1 MPHGSWECS
10 KSSFDFCVTHFKKCT
25 IEGLVCVVW
34 PCYLCMVNGGQS
46 SFCYWYCAHLLSY
59 WSWRQKNSTE
69 LSYFFVY
76 YEQFY
81 RREIKQELMDTTE
94 GTFVVPNVSNKGGE
108 YSLPDIARA
117 PALPPRK
124 VSRSQPHSD
133 ELELEAE
140 RKERLPGNMPAP
152 ALPPRKVSCVHPTA
166 PPTELEPEKD
176 KTTSEF
182 PLSLQEAEWYWGDI
196 TREEVNEKLMNTPD
210 GTFLVRNASN
220 KGGEYTLTLRK
231 GGTNKLIKIS
241 HRNGKYG
248 FSEPFKF
255 TSVVELVNHYR
266 TTSLA
271 QYNSTLDIK
280 LLYPVSRLQQDDEIS
295 NMSDVSNVA
304 QKLVEIHKEYLAKT
318 KMYDDYSEDYV
329 HSTQEIQLKHQA
341 LDAFRGAV
349 AMFEEQIRIQEKYQR
364 EAQPHEI
371 KSLEENSDM
380 LKHRLQCLEE
390 SRRQLEENLKQ
401 ERAFNRSLEREMY
414 SLKPEIIQLFR
425 QRERHQA
432 WLKSRGVKQHR
443 ISQFLATD
451 GSTPWAFDDLDQDDE
466 DLDNLPHQDE
476 RTWLLLEC
484 SRTDA
489 ERLLCGQPDGTFLV
503 RPSRTGQY
511 ALSITCNGTTN
522 HCIIYETERGYG
534 FAEPYNI
541 YESLRVLVLHY
552 AQNSLEEHNDS
563 LNTTLAFPV
572 FAHAYTQEVTQTA
585 RRLGYV
591 MNVL

>member
-1 MPHGSWECS
+1 MELLVVPGEWCKKLCDSILFLVLFS
-10 KSSFDFCVTHFKKCT
+10 VTVSLHFETEKNATKLSNL
-25 IEGLVCVVW
+25 I
-34 PCYLCMVNGGQS
+34 
-46 SFCYWYCAHLLSY
+46 WYC
-59 WSWRQKNSTE
+59 
-69 LSYFFVY
+69 
-76 YEQFY
+76 EQFY
-81 RREIKQELMDTTE
+81 GREIQTELMDTTE
-94 GTFVVPNVSNKGGE
+94 GTSNKGGE
-108 YSLPDIARA
+108 YALPDIASA

-124 VSRSQPHSD
+124 VSRSHPHSD
-133 ELELEAE
+133 EIELEVE
-140 RKERLPGNMPAP
+140 RKERLPDSIPAP
-152 ALPPRKVSCVHPTA
+152 ALPPRKASCSHPT
-166 PPTELEPEKD
+166 PTVEVEAEKD
-176 KTTSEF
+176 KAPNEL
-182 PLSLQEAEWYWGDI
+182 PLSLQEAEWYWGGI
-196 TREEVNEKLMNTPD
+196 TREEVNEKLMDTPD
-210 GTFLVRNASN
+210 GTFLVRNASS

-255 TSVVELVNHYR
+255 NSVVELVNHYR

-295 NMSDVSNVA
+295 SMTDVSNVA
-304 QKLVEIHKEYLAKT
+304 QKLVEIHKEYMSKT
-318 KMYDDYSEDYV
+318 WMYVEYSEDFLR
-329 HSTQEIQLKHQA
+329 SSQDIQLKHQA

-371 KSLEENSDM
+371 KSLEDNADM
-380 LKHRLQCLEE
+380 LKQRLQCLEE

-401 ERAFNRSLEREMY
+401 ERAFNRTLEREMH
-414 SLKPEIIQLFR
+414 SLKPDIIQLFR
-425 QRERHQA
+425 QQERYQT
-432 WLKSRGVKQHR
+432 WLKSRGVKHQR
-443 ISQFLATD
+443 ISQFLASD

-476 RTWLLLEC
+476 TTWLLPEC
-484 SRTDA
+484 SRTEA
-489 ERLLCGQPDGTFLV
+489 ERLLAGQPDGTFLV

-541 YESLRVLVLHY
+541 YESLKLLVLHY

-563 LNTTLAFPV
+563 LTTTLAFPV
-572 FAHAYTQEVTQTA
+572 FAHAYTQEVTQA
-585 RRLGYV
+585 AKRFGYV
-591 MNVL
+591 MNVV

>member
-1 MPHGSWECS
+1 MGLLLVRGEWCKKLSEFI
-10 KSSFDFCVTHFKKCT
+10 SF
-25 IEGLVCVVW
+25 LVLCLFTVSLVLETEKNAAEL
-34 PCYLCMVNGGQS
+34 PCFL
-46 SFCYWYCAHLLSY
+46 YCGH
-59 WSWRQKNSTE
+59 
-69 LSYFFVY
+69 
-76 YEQFY
+76 QFY
-81 RREIKQELMDTTE
+81 RREITPELMDTTE
-94 GTFVVPNVSNKGGE
+94 GTFVMHNVSNKGGE
-108 YSLPDIARA
+108 YTLPDITSA

-124 VSRSQPHSD
+124 VSRSQPNSD
-133 ELELEAE
+133 EVELEAE
-140 RKERLPGNMPAP
+140 RKERLPDSMPAP
-152 ALPPRKVSCVHPTA
+152 ALPPRKVSCPH
-166 PPTELEPEKD
+166 PPTQPVELEPEKD
-176 KTTSEF
+176 KTTSEL
-182 PLSLQEAEWYWGDI
+182 PQSLQDAEWYWGNI
-196 TREEVNEKLMNTPD
+196 TREEVNEKLMDTPD

-280 LLYPVSRLQQDDEIS
+280 LMYPVSHLQQDDEIPS
-295 NMSDVSNVA
+295 MTDVSNVA
-304 QKLVEIHKEYLAKT
+304 QKLVEINKEYLSKT
-318 KMYDDYSEDYV
+318 KTYDDYSEDFMN
-329 HSTQEIQLKHQA
+329 SSQDIQLKHQA

-349 AMFEEQIRIQEKYQR
+349 AMFEEQIRIQERYQR

-371 KSLEENSDM
+371 KSLEENSDV
-380 LKHRLQCLEE
+380 LKQRLQCLEE

-401 ERAFNRSLEREMY
+401 ERAYNRSLEREMH
-414 SLKPEIIQLFR
+414 SLKPDIIQLFK

-432 WLKSRGVKQHR
+432 WLKSRGVKHHR

-476 RTWLLLEC
+476 RTWLLPDC
-484 SRTDA
+484 SRTEA
-489 ERLLCGQPDGTFLV
+489 ERLLFGQPDGTFLV

-522 HCIIYETERGYG
+522 HCIIYKTERGYG

-541 YESLRVLVLHY
+541 YESLKLLVLHY

-563 LNTTLAFPV
+563 LNTTLVFPV
-572 FAHAYTQEVTQTA
+572 FAHAYTQEVTQAA
-585 RRLGYV
+585 RMFGYV
-591 MNVL
+591 MNVV